1 MRNSKFKN
9 SPDLSLLTF
18 GYQRGQSLFELVVA
32 IAISALIVVAMVSLA
47 TNSIKNSQFS
57 KNKALASSYAQQ
69 ATEWLRGER
78 DSDFVA
84 FKNNVELSMYP
95 SKRCLNNLVWTIN
108 QCGSEIM
115 DGTPFKR
122 EVIFPEPA
130 RYSVSSDCSPIF
142 QYGIPGVT
150 YGAGGIT
157 PFGVYSMYD
166 GAKGEVLGLDN
177 LYKMTQSY
185 MLALIDLCN
194 QPPT

>member
-122 EVIFPEPA
+122 EVIFK
-130 RYSVSSDCSPIF
+130 YSDGDTVINADITVSWTDS
-142 QYGIPGVT
+142 
-150 YGAGGIT
+150 GGT
-157 PFGVYSMYD
+157 HDVRSSTNFS
-166 GAKGEVLGLDN
+166 N
-177 LYKMTQSY
+177 WQ
-185 MLALIDLCN
+185 
-194 QPPT
+194 